1 MSLKIDCIKSNKTL
15 FPVSCLIMVFFLSAC
30 MRSNKPVQFYRLN
43 AGASMLDTVKVDDF
57 TNQALIG
64 LGPVR
69 IPDYLNRPQMVV
81 AITDN
86 QYQMSEEHRWAERLD
101 QNISLALAKF
111 LPSQLGSNR
120 IVRYP
125 WAQRQVIDYQVSI
138 DIIEFHIDAQGQ
150 SRLIAQWLIKQK
162 DQPDLSK
169 RFDYQVLAST
179 TDYDA
184 MVAAQSACLTK
195 LGQDISATLKQL
207 IKVNA
212 GIKK

>member
-1 MSLKIDCIKSNKTL
+1 
-15 FPVSCLIMVFFLSAC
+15 

-43 AGASMLDTVKVDDF
+43 AGASMIDTVKVDDF

-169 RFDYQVLAST
+169 RFDYLVLAST

-184 MVAAQSACLTK
+184 MVAAQSSCLTK
-195 LGQDISATLKQL
+195 LGQDISATLRQL